1 MNSSVSTVAASILFS
16 DTFRQHFRLQN
27 TIAEPVSISG
37 FGFWTG
43 EDAEVEFRPA
53 KPHSGIVF
61 VRTDLEGNPRIPA
74 LVRFREEK
82 PRQTSLSNGSA
93 RVDMTEHLLSA
104 LRALQIDNCE
114 VRINKSEVP
123 GLDGSAMPFFSV
135 LKSAGIIQQPAVR
148 LIRLIT
154 RSFRVGTAEQ
164 FLNIMPNRSGNNCY
178 AFSLIPDENYPLKP
192 ERFELDLST
201 ETYENEVCSSRTFL
215 AKHEADFLL
224 QQGLCKRVTPKD
236 VLVLTP
242 EGPLDN
248 EYRYEN
254 ECSRHKV
261 LDMVGDF
268 SLSNCDW
275 VGTFESS
282 RGGHALN
289 AECVKQLLEN
299 TLLIDET
306 FIPPKS
312 EILLQKQEMLKKAA

>member
-1 MNSSVSTVAASILFS
+1 MLPNVSTVSASVLFS
-16 DTFRQHFRLQN
+16 DSFRQHFRLQN
-27 TIAEPVSISG
+27 TIAEPVSVSG

-53 KPHSGIVF
+53 KPQSGIVF
-61 VRTDLEGNPRIPA
+61 VRTDLEGCPRIPA
-74 LVRFREEK
+74 LVRYREEK
-82 PRQTSLSNGSA
+82 PRQTSLANGKA
-93 RVDMTEHLLSA
+93 TVDMTEHLLSA
-104 LRALQIDNCE
+104 LKALQIDNCE
-114 VRINKSEVP
+114 IRINTSEVP
-123 GLDGSAMPFFSV
+123 GLDGSAMPFFRA
-135 LKSAGIIQQPAVR
+135 LQSAGKIQQPAVR
-148 LIRLIT
+148 LIRLVT

-164 FLNIMPNRSGNNCY
+164 FLNVVPNRSGSNY
-178 AFSLIPDENYPLKP
+178 YVFSLIPDENYPLKP
-192 ERFELDLST
+192 ERFTFDFST

-215 AKHEADFLL
+215 AKYEADFLL
-224 QQGLCKRVTPKD
+224 QKGLCKRVTPKD

-248 EYRYEN
+248 SYRYEN

-268 SLSNCDW
+268 SLCNCDW

-289 AECVKQLLEN
+289 AECVKQLLED

-312 EILLQKQEMLKKAA
+312 EILLQKQEMLKKVA